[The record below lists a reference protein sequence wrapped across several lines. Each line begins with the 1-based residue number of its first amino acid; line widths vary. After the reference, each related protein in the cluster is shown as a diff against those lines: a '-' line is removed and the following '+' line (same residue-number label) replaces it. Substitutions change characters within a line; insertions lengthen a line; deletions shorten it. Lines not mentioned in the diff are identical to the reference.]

1 MPFVLVGVN
10 HKTCPLDVREKFFLQ
25 PAEKELLLA
34 QLKNDPRVLAAVVL
48 STCNRTEIYADLLS
62 ADPAAIFHVFFNL
75 KQLPIPGDLHKY
87 IYVRH
92 GADVVEHLLRVIT
105 GLDSLILGEGQILG
119 QVREALSVS
128 RHRHMLN
135 REFNILSH
143 IALEAARKVRR
154 ETDIDHGG
162 ISIAW
167 AAVSK
172 AQEISGT
179 LKGKTILL
187 MGSGKMGRLV
197 VQSLQKKGAARIY
210 VMNRTEH
217 KAEELAAGCD
227 GVAVHFW
234 QIREILEEA
243 DVCICSAG
251 APHYLVDRD
260 LMLRVMSGRPK
271 RRLVMVDISVP
282 RNIDPLAG
290 DVPGVSLL
298 AVDDLAETVEGNMN
312 RRLAAAELAA
322 QIVRAKTLE
331 FYKKLDRAAVYEVL
345 DRVRD

>member
-48 STCNRTEIYADLLS
+48 STCNRTEIYADLLK

-87 IYVRH
+87 IYVRYE
-92 GADVVEHLLRVIT
+92 ADVVEHLLRVIT

-119 QVREALSVS
+119 QVKEALSIS

-135 REFNILSH
+135 KEFNILSH
-143 IALEAARKVRR
+143 MAVETARKVRR
-154 ETDIDHGG
+154 ETDIDRGG
-162 ISIAW
+162 MSIAW

-172 AQEISGT
+172 AQEVGGS
-179 LKGKTILL
+179 LKGKIILL

-197 VQSLQKKGAARIY
+197 VQQLQKKGAARIY
-210 VMNRTEH
+210 VMNRTED
-217 KAEELAAGCD
+217 KAVELAGQCD

-251 APHYLVDRD
+251 APHYLVDGD
-260 LMLRVMSGRPK
+260 LMVRVMAQRPE
-271 RRLVMVDISVP
+271 RRLLMVDIAVP
-282 RNIDPLAG
+282 RNIDPLAAK
-290 DVPGVSLL
+290 VPGVSLMT
-298 AVDDLAETVEGNMN
+298 VDDLAETVEGNMN
-312 RRLAAAELAA
+312 RRVAAAELAA
-322 QIVRAKTLE
+322 EIVRAKTQE
-331 FYKKLDRAAVYEVL
+331 FYKKLDRAAVYEML
-345 DRVRD
+345 GATKI